1 VSTESGKG
9 FSRYA
14 MATVGVVL
22 AVGALLSLAFRGP
35 GDAAAIWLSAA
46 IAVGVQLAA
55 FPLGRLAGVNNV
67 MARMGTGAILRLL
80 TIVVYAIVVAKVLM
94 LPLPAALVSM
104 AAFFFL
110 TTLLEPLL
118 IKS

>member
-1 VSTESGKG
+1 VSKDSG
-9 FSRYA
+9 FPRYA
-14 MATVGVVL
+14 VATIGAVL
-22 AVGALLSLAFRGP
+22 AIGALLSLVFRRP

-46 IAVGVQLAA
+46 IAVAVQLAA

-67 MARMGTGAILRLL
+67 MARMGTGALLRLL
-80 TIVVYAIVVAKVLM
+80 TILVYAFLVAKVLM
-94 LPLPAALVSM
+94 LPLAAALVSM
-104 AAFFFL
+104 AACFFL

>member
-1 VSTESGKG
+1 MSKG
-9 FSRYA
+9 FPRYA

-22 AVGALLSLAFRGP
+22 LVGVLFSLVFRGP
-35 GDAAAIWLSAA
+35 GDALAIWISAA
-46 IAVGVQLAA
+46 VSVAVQLVA

-80 TIVVYAIVVAKVLM
+80 TIVVYALLVAKVFM

-104 AAFFFL
+104 AAYFFL
-110 TTLLEPLL
+110 TTLLEPVL

>member
-1 VSTESGKG
+1 VSKA

-14 MATVGVVL
+14 VATTGTILV
-22 AVGALLSLAFRGP
+22 VGALLSLLFHAP
-35 GDAAAIWLSAA
+35 GDAAGIWLSAA
-46 IAVGVQLAA
+46 IAVAVQLAA

-80 TIVVYAIVVAKVLM
+80 TIVVWALLVAKVIM
-94 LPLPAALVSM
+94 LPLTAALVSM